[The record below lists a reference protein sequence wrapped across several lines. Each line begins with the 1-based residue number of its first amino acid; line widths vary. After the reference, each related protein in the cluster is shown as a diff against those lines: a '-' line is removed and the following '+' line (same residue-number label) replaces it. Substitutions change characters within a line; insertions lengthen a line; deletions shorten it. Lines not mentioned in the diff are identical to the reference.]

1 VRFCSLAKG
10 KIAPLLP
17 LRQFR
22 QNLVWSG
29 LMYMVYWTIIEETD
43 ARPHAQDF
51 GTDEMVKAMG
61 FMEDLRRRQRAGEG
75 IRFITMC
82 SEHPES
88 VGHPG
93 VDVTGPDYDWK
104 KRRR

>member
-1 VRFCSLAKG
+1 
-10 KIAPLLP
+10 
-17 LRQFR
+17 
-22 QNLVWSG
+22 
-29 LMYMVYWTIIEETD
+29 MYMVYWTIADGEV
-43 ARPHAQDF
+43 AAPHAQPF
-51 GTDEMVKAMG
+51 GTDAMVEAMR

-75 IRFITMC
+75 VRFSTMC
-82 SEHPES
+82 SEHPDV